1 MKMKKIYIVLGI
13 VLLIIIIIFLGWYL
27 LARNPETPLGETVGN
42 ILPFGSGDNTNIPI
56 SLTDDKF
63 GNDTL
68 NNSDQTFDEFGSPAA
83 NLFRI
88 SDTPIAGAVIFKRNG
103 ATIVRYV
110 DRATGHIYDA
120 DLATLAK
127 TKIANQTLPKIYEA
141 HFRPDGNAVL
151 VRSLKDDSDVVENLV
166 LTLTPPKSTSTDTLY
181 SVSSAP
187 VRGNINTIAVGSGNT
202 LFYSL
207 RDTSSIVSA
216 TFSGAG
222 DKTLLT
228 SPFTDWRLA
237 AAGESLI
244 VHTKA
249 SANASGFAYKL
260 GTSNGVLTKILG
272 PLNGLAVIPNVS
284 GNRVLYSYVENN
296 KTRLFAKNLTNNTL
310 SEILPTTIAEKCIWS
325 VKQIDTVFCGAPIDG
340 LGPNEPD
347 DWYRGATHFSDSIWL
362 FNTGAEFAQV
372 LSEPE
377 TEFGV
382 DLDLVEPQLSPD
394 EDYLVFINRT
404 DLSLWALKLDRP

>member
-1 MKMKKIYIVLGI
+1 MKKIYIVLGI

-88 SDTPIAGAVIFKRNG
+88 SDTPIAGAVIFKRNGATIVRYVDRATGHIYDADLATLAKTKIANQTLPKIYEAHFKILIFKRNG

-237 AAGESLI
+237 AAGEGLI

-249 SANASGFAYKL
+249 SANTSGFAYKL
-260 GTSNGVLTKILG
+260 GTSNGVLAKILG
-272 PLNGLAVIPNVS
+272 PLNGLVVIPNVS

-296 KTRLFAKNLTNNTL
+296 ETRLFAKNLT
-310 SEILPTTIAEKCIWS
+310 
-325 VKQIDTVFCGAPIDG
+325 
-340 LGPNEPD
+340 
-347 DWYRGATHFSDSIWL
+347 
-362 FNTGAEFAQV
+362 
-372 LSEPE
+372 
-377 TEFGV
+377 
-382 DLDLVEPQLSPD
+382 
-394 EDYLVFINRT
+394 
-404 DLSLWALKLDRP
+404 

>member
-1 MKMKKIYIVLGI
+1 MKKIYIVLGI

>member
-1 MKMKKIYIVLGI
+1 MKKIYIVLGI

-237 AAGESLI
+237 AAGNSLI
-244 VHTKA
+244 VYTKA
-249 SANASGFAYKL
+249 GVNASGFAYKL
-260 GTSNGVLTKILG
+260 GTPNGVLTKILG
-272 PLNGLAVIPNVS
+272 PLNGLVVIPNVS

-296 KTRLFAKNLTNNTL
+296 ETRLFAKNLTNNAL

-325 VKQIDTVFCGAPIDG
+325 IKQIDTVFCGAPIDG
-340 LGPNEPD
+340 LGPNEQD

-372 LSEPE
+372 LSEPK

-382 DLDLVEPQLSPD
+382 DLDLAEPKLSPD
-394 EDYLVFINRT
+394 EDYLIFTNNT

>member
-1 MKMKKIYIVLGI
+1 LKMKKIYIVLGI

-372 LSEPE
+372 LSEPK
-377 TEFGV
+377 TKFGV
-382 DLDLVEPQLSPD
+382 DLDLAEPKLSPD

-404 DLSLWALKLDRP
+404 DLSLWALKLE

>member
-1 MKMKKIYIVLGI
+1 LKMKKIYIVLGI